1 MIENIHN
8 VNSLFDKE
16 SVENK
21 KMYAKLKQL
30 INCVYG
36 MTVTTL
42 FTNEVAWNEN
52 ICDMEDNIIEWEKAN
67 NTIFNPWCGYY
78 CTAYVRQRLIDMI
91 AQYPDDIVQYD
102 TDSIYCF
109 KSDKLD
115 NTISKINN
123 DIYMECVKNIKTT
136 ECWDLGQWDN
146 DGYYK
151 HFMAL
156 GSKRYVGIENNGD
169 IKIVFAGA
177 NKKDIIQNAK
187 NNNMDIL
194 EYCKHINIDETIS
207 NKLGAYH
214 FDGYYSDYVTD
225 YKGNTYLC
233 ETYGGTTVKNVSFK
247 ANLSHMFDV
256 LKKEYLQ

>member
-136 ECWDLGQWDN
+136 ECWDLG
-146 DGYYK
+146 
-151 HFMAL
+151 
-156 GSKRYVGIENNGD
+156 SGITTF
-169 IKIVFAGA
+169 I
-177 NKKDIIQNAK
+177 
-187 NNNMDIL
+187 
-194 EYCKHINIDETIS
+194 INI
-207 NKLGAYH
+207 LWH
-214 FDGYYSDYVTD
+214 
-225 YKGNTYLC
+225 
-233 ETYGGTTVKNVSFK
+233 
-247 ANLSHMFDV
+247 
-256 LKKEYLQ
+256 